1 MREPYEDWQAP
12 RPKPLTIKL
21 VRTQTQASIV
31 IVQTDTP
38 GADDQQ
44 QPGLE
49 CWSSTNASAAR
60 PPIGCL
66 RTAPC
71 RPQREPRLWRSFAP
85 AWRVKGGVDPTPG
98 EPERAPSAHRARR
111 LSAELPSAPPSAP
124 TTLNEKLNPYSTS

>member
-85 AWRVKGGVDPTPG
+85 ACRVKGASIRLQVNRSALRQLIARGACQPG
-98 EPERAPSAHRARR
+98 SRAHRRR
-111 LSAELPSAPPSAP
+111 LQRP
-124 TTLNEKLNPYSTS
+124 